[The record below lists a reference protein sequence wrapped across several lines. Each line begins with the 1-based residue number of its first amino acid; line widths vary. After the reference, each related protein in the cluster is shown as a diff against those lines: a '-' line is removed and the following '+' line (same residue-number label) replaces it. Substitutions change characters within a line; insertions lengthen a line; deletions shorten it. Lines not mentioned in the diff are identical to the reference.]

1 MELLQNTIYPQIYCP
16 SNSSPET
23 NGTEKATEKSNRK
36 RLLEESHKTELGARK
51 RKTKT
56 APIVD
61 YIEHSNYERKPSPEI
76 ILCSKLE
83 TKAIITARYG
93 MLECGNNFKG
103 TQREICQEYDVL
115 DDETHRLNY
124 CTFYRDLNN
133 CDYATKIDYQSIYS
147 NDPIELKEIVP
158 KIMKVWN
165 LRNANGTM
173 NTE

>member
-1 MELLQNTIYPQIYCP
+1 MQVI
-16 SNSSPET
+16 SNDIGWGKSI
-23 NGTEKATEKSNRK
+23 NGTLAKHNLPTDLLSIKQLTRNEWNRKSNRK
-36 RLLEESHKTELGARK
+36 KQQKTTSRRIAQDGTWCTK

-76 ILCSKLE
+76 MLCSKLE

-103 TQREICQEYDVL
+103 TQSEICQECDVL
-115 DDETHRLNY
+115 DDETHRLSY

-147 NDPIELKEIVP
+147 SN
-158 KIMKVWN
+158 
-165 LRNANGTM
+165 
-173 NTE
+173 

>member
-1 MELLQNTIYPQIYCP
+1 M
-16 SNSSPET
+16 
-23 NGTEKATEKSNRK
+23 
-36 RLLEESHKTELGARK
+36 
-51 RKTKT
+51 
-56 APIVD
+56 
-61 YIEHSNYERKPSPEI
+61 
-76 ILCSKLE
+76 LCSKLE

-124 CTFYRDLNN
+124 CTLYRDLNN

-158 KIMKVWN
+158 KIM
-165 LRNANGTM
+165 
-173 NTE
+173 